1 METSLL
7 NAFWAA
13 MITMLATGLGG
24 LPFVFVRRFPTRLAH
39 LAWAVAGGMMLSA
52 SVFNLIYPGIK
63 DGGFSIVA
71 AGMLAG
77 ALIFGLA
84 SRRIAHHDFT
94 ISGGERRGGEPHCVG
109 SWDDV
114 LPQLP

>member
-52 SVFNLIYPGIK
+52 SFI
-63 DGGFSIVA
+63 
-71 AGMLAG
+71 
-77 ALIFGLA
+77 
-84 SRRIAHHDFT
+84 
-94 ISGGERRGGEPHCVG
+94 
-109 SWDDV
+109 
-114 LPQLP
+114 